1 MVYTQETH
9 RLYRYVGVTVD
20 VHFGGQVLPGT
31 VVKTYQRDD
40 GRDVKVL
47 FDDPLVYGGM
57 GAGWF
62 SPDEVSLP
70 GQRPGLGQQ
79 NARG

>member
-1 MVYTQETH
+1 
-9 RLYRYVGVTVD
+9 VTVD

-31 VVKTYQRDD
+31 VVKAYGRDD
-40 GRDVKVL
+40 GRDIKVL

-62 SPDEVSLP
+62 SADEVSLP
-70 GQRPGLGQQ
+70 GQRPGLDQRRI
-79 NARG
+79 RG